1 MNVWIA
7 AALLSAAVLLSLL
20 VPMFRRRQARGGQE
34 RGVYQDQI
42 AEIESDKARCL
53 IDAAAAEALAQEIGR
68 RLEDAGED
76 SDGKAAGPAK
86 SRPLAAAITIA
97 VLVPVL
103 SFAIYGLL
111 GSPQL
116 PGQPH
121 AERRA
126 ADTAEQANMRK
137 VVETLAKRMQQ
148 SPERLEGWMLLG
160 KSYARLNEYAKA
172 ARAFRRA
179 SELAP
184 ARADIHASLGEALFM
199 AAGQRFDAG
208 SRAAIEAA
216 LRVDPRDPKA
226 LFYQGAAHLQAG
238 AHARAVQS
246 WIDLIAVSPPD
257 APWLAGVRRRIASAA
272 EAGGIDAAAVKP
284 RLAPATG
291 SAPAIGPRQKPRGP
305 RQEDVDA
312 ASRMSDTDRARFILG
327 MVEQLVTRLREYP
340 DDAPGWRRLARAYKV
355 LGETEKAALAEA
367 RAAHIEGGGTA
378 SNFPGKT
385 PAN

>member
-7 AALLSAAVLLSLL
+7 AALLSAGVLLVLIIPL
-20 VPMFRRRQARGGQE
+20 FRRRQSRGGQE

-42 AEIESDKARCL
+42 AEIESDKARGL
-53 IDAAAAEALAQEIGR
+53 IDAAEAEALAQEFGR

-76 SDGKAAGPAK
+76 SAAQVAGPAK

-103 SFAIYGLL
+103 SFAIYDLL
-111 GSPQL
+111 GSPRL
-116 PGQPH
+116 PGLPH
-121 AERRA
+121 AEQRA
-126 ADTAEQANMRK
+126 ADTPEQANMRE
-137 VVETLAKRMQQ
+137 VVETLAKRMRQ

-160 KSYARLNEYAKA
+160 KSYARLNDYAKA
-172 ARAFRRA
+172 AAAFRRA

-208 SRAAIEAA
+208 SRAALEAA
-216 LRVDPRDPKA
+216 LRIDPRDPKA

-257 APWLAGVRRRIASAA
+257 APWLAGVRRQIASAA
-272 EAGGIDAAAVKP
+272 EAGGIDASAVKP

-291 SAPAIGPRQKPRGP
+291 SAPAKGP

-312 ASRMSDTDRARFILG
+312 ASRMSDSDRARFILG
-327 MVEQLVTRLREYP
+327 MVEQLATRLREYP

-367 RAAHIEGGGTA
+367 RAAHIEAGGTA